1 MDNREKSA
9 RVGTYNTGQRQTK
22 QTNTGQRQTKQTNT
36 AQKPKKMSNSKMLD
50 INIGKHTHKNPHN
63 KT

>member
-9 RVGTYNTGQRQTK
+9 RVGTYDTGQRQTK

-36 AQKPKKMSNSKMLD
+36 A
-50 INIGKHTHKNPHN
+50 
-63 KT
+63 

>member
-9 RVGTYNTGQRQTK
+9 RVGTYDTGQRQTKQTNTGQRQTK

-36 AQKPKKMSNSKMLD
+36 A
-50 INIGKHTHKNPHN
+50 
-63 KT
+63 